1 LAYQNKIRGHK
12 NRYSEK
18 LSSTLKLTKVF
29 GYGRGTYKKDP
40 YTLEEEIRK
49 RATLTTIPDTVRTHN
64 ISL

>member
-1 LAYQNKIRGHK
+1 
-12 NRYSEK
+12 
-18 LSSTLKLTKVF
+18 LSSTLKSTKVF